1 MNRNLFF
8 SVQEE
13 DLASWNDWGNND
25 SGLVSIKVEST
36 NGPSEPK
43 PPEEI
48 DLFGD
53 MQPVFQKPK
62 KV

>member
-1 MNRNLFF
+1 M
-8 SVQEE
+8 E
-13 DLASWNDWGNND
+13 SWDDWGNND
-25 SGLVSIKVEST
+25 TALVSIKVES
-36 NGPSEPK
+36 PDEQSEQK
-43 PPEEI
+43 TEEI